1 MAKVRIAQKAT
12 FNAPVLI
19 PIVGSAPEKVEFT
32 FKYRDRTELAA
43 LFDEWNEARNKARA
57 ALGDKPSWSEVVAVD
72 TGQQAQQIKD
82 LVVSW
87 GFDDEYSD
95 DNIVAF
101 VKSCQGAAEAVV
113 KAYEGA
119 YSQARLGN

>member
-1 MAKVRIAQKAT
+1 MAKIRIAQKAT

-19 PIVGSAPEKVEFT
+19 PIVGSEPEKVEFT

-57 ALGDKPSWSEVVAVD
+57 ALGEKPSWSEVVAVD
-72 TGQQAQQIKD
+72 TEQQTQQIKD
-82 LVVSW
+82 LVVGW
-87 GFDDEYSD
+87 GFDDEYND

>member
-1 MAKVRIAQKAT
+1 MAKIRIAQKAT

-19 PIVGSAPEKVEFT
+19 PIVGSEPEKVEFT

-57 ALGDKPSWSEVVAVD
+57 VLGDKPSWSEVVAVD
-72 TGQQAQQIKD
+72 TDQQTQQIKD
-82 LVVSW
+82 LVIGW

>member
-1 MAKVRIAQKAT
+1 MAKIRIAQSAT

-19 PIVGSAPEKVEFT
+19 PIVGSTPEKVEFT

-43 LFDEWNEARNKARA
+43 LFDEWNDKRKKAQA
-57 ALGDKPSWSEVVAVD
+57 ALGDKPSWSEIVAVD
-72 TGQQAQQIKD
+72 TEQQTQQIKD
-82 LVVSW
+82 LVVGW

-101 VKSCQGAAEAVV
+101 VKSCHGAAEAVV

-119 YSQARLGN
+119 YSQARMGN

>member
-1 MAKVRIAQKAT
+1 MAKIRIAQSAT
-12 FNAPVLI
+12 FTAPVLI

-32 FKYRDRTELAA
+32 FMYRDRAELAA
-43 LFDEWNEARNKARA
+43 LFDEWNDKRKKAQA
-57 ALGDKPSWSEVVAVD
+57 ALGDKPSWSEIVAVD
-72 TGQQAQQIKD
+72 TEQQTQQIKD
-82 LVVSW
+82 LVVGW
-87 GFDDEYSD
+87 GFDDEYND

>member
-1 MAKVRIAQKAT
+1 MAKIRIAQKAT

-19 PIVGSAPEKVEFT
+19 PIVGSEPEKVEFT

-57 ALGDKPSWSEVVAVD
+57 ALDDKPSWSEVVAVD
-72 TGQQAQQIKD
+72 TEQQTQQIKD
-82 LVVSW
+82 LVVGW
-87 GFDDEYSD
+87 GFDDEYND

-101 VKSCQGAAEAVV
+101 VKSCHGAAEAVV
-113 KAYEGA
+113 KAYESA

>member
-1 MAKVRIAQKAT
+1 MAKIRIAQKAT

-43 LFDEWNEARNKARA
+43 LFDEWNEARNKASA

-72 TGQQAQQIKD
+72 TEQQAQQIKD

>member
-1 MAKVRIAQKAT
+1 MAKIRIAQNAT
-12 FNAPVLI
+12 FAAPVLI

-32 FKYRDRTELAA
+32 FKYRDRAELAA
-43 LFDEWNEARNKARA
+43 LFDEWNEKRKTAQA
-57 ALGDKPSWSEVVAVD
+57 ALGDKPSWSEIVAVD
-72 TGQQAQQIKD
+72 TEQQTQQIKD
-82 LVVSW
+82 LVVGW
-87 GFDDEYSD
+87 GFDDEYSE

>member
-1 MAKVRIAQKAT
+1 MAKIRIAQNAT
-12 FNAPVLI
+12 FTAPVLI

-32 FKYRDRTELAA
+32 FKYRDRAELAA
-43 LFDEWNEARNKARA
+43 LFDEWNEKRKNAQA
-57 ALGDKPSWSEVVAVD
+57 ALGDKPSWSEIVAVD
-72 TGQQAQQIKD
+72 TAQQTQQIKD
-82 LVVSW
+82 LVVGW

-113 KAYEGA
+113 KAHEGA
-119 YSQARLGN
+119 YNQARLGN

>member
-1 MAKVRIAQKAT
+1 MAKIRIAQKAT

-72 TGQQAQQIKD
+72 TEQQAQQIKD

-87 GFDDEYSD
+87 GFDDEYSE

>member
-1 MAKVRIAQKAT
+1 MTKIRIAQNAT

-19 PIVGSAPEKVEFT
+19 PIVGSAPEKVEFN
-32 FKYRDRTELAA
+32 FKYRDRAELAA
-43 LFDEWNEARNKARA
+43 MFDEWNEKRKKAQA
-57 ALGDKPSWSEVVAVD
+57 ALGDKPSWSEIVAVD
-72 TGQQAQQIKD
+72 TEQQTQQIKD
-82 LVVSW
+82 LVVGW

>member
-1 MAKVRIAQKAT
+1 MAKIRIAQKAT

-57 ALGDKPSWSEVVAVD
+57 ALGDNPSWSEVVAVD
-72 TGQQAQQIKD
+72 TEQQAQQIKD

>member
-1 MAKVRIAQKAT
+1 MAKIRIAQKAT

-43 LFDEWNEARNKARA
+43 LYDEWNEARNKARA

-72 TGQQAQQIKD
+72 TEQQAQQIKD

>member
-1 MAKVRIAQKAT
+1 MAKIRIAQKAT

-32 FKYRDRTELAA
+32 FKYRDRVELAA
-43 LFDEWNEARNKARA
+43 LFDEWNEKKDKARA
-57 ALGDKPSWSEVVAVD
+57 ALGDKPSWSEIVAVD
-72 TGQQAQQIKD
+72 AEQQTQQIKD
-82 LVVSW
+82 LVVGW
-87 GFDDEYSD
+87 AFDDEYND

-101 VKSCQGAAEAVV
+101 VKSCQGAAESVV

>member
-1 MAKVRIAQKAT
+1 MPKIRIAQKAT

-19 PIVGSAPEKVEFT
+19 PIVGSEPEKVEFT

-72 TGQQAQQIKD
+72 TEQQTQQIKD
-82 LVVSW
+82 LVVGW

-113 KAYEGA
+113 NAYEGA

>member
-1 MAKVRIAQKAT
+1 MAKIRIAQKAT

-32 FKYRDRTELAA
+32 FKYRDRAELAA

-57 ALGDKPSWSEVVAVD
+57 ALGDNPSWSEVVAVD
-72 TGQQAQQIKD
+72 TEQQAQQIKD

-95 DNIVAF
+95 DNIVTF

>member
-1 MAKVRIAQKAT
+1 MAKIRIAQKAM
-12 FNAPVLI
+12 FSAPVLI
-19 PIVGSAPEKVEFT
+19 PIVGSEPEKVEFT

-57 ALGDKPSWSEVVAVD
+57 ELGDKPSWSEVVAVD
-72 TGQQAQQIKD
+72 TEQQTQQIKD
-82 LVVSW
+82 LVVGW

>member
-1 MAKVRIAQKAT
+1 MAKIRIAQKAT

-19 PIVGSAPEKVEFT
+19 PIVGGEPEKLEFT

-57 ALGDKPSWSEVVAVD
+57 ALGEKPSWSEVVAVD
-72 TGQQAQQIKD
+72 TEQQTQQIKD
-82 LVVSW
+82 LVVGW
-87 GFDDEYSD
+87 GFDDEYND

>member
-1 MAKVRIAQKAT
+1 MAKIRIAQKAT

-32 FKYRDRTELAA
+32 FKYRDRSELAA

-72 TGQQAQQIKD
+72 TEQQAQQIKD

>member
-1 MAKVRIAQKAT
+1 M
-12 FNAPVLI
+12 
-19 PIVGSAPEKVEFT
+19 
-32 FKYRDRTELAA
+32 DTE
-43 LFDEWNEARNKARA
+43 
-57 ALGDKPSWSEVVAVD
+57 
-72 TGQQAQQIKD
+72 QQTQQIKD
-82 LVVSW
+82 LVVGW

-101 VKSCQGAAEAVV
+101 VKSCQGAAESVV

>member
-1 MAKVRIAQKAT
+1 MAKIRIAQKAT

-19 PIVGSAPEKVEFT
+19 PIVGSEPEKVEFT

-72 TGQQAQQIKD
+72 TEQQAQQIKD

-87 GFDDEYSD
+87 GFDDEYSE

>member
-1 MAKVRIAQKAT
+1 MAKIRIAQKAT

-72 TGQQAQQIKD
+72 TEQQAQQIKD

>member
-1 MAKVRIAQKAT
+1 M
-12 FNAPVLI
+12 
-19 PIVGSAPEKVEFT
+19 
-32 FKYRDRTELAA
+32 DTE
-43 LFDEWNEARNKARA
+43 
-57 ALGDKPSWSEVVAVD
+57 
-72 TGQQAQQIKD
+72 QQTQQIKD
-82 LVVSW
+82 LVVGW

>member
-1 MAKVRIAQKAT
+1 
-12 FNAPVLI
+12 
-19 PIVGSAPEKVEFT
+19 
-32 FKYRDRTELAA
+32 

-72 TGQQAQQIKD
+72 TEQQTQQIKD
-82 LVVSW
+82 LVVGW
-87 GFDDEYSD
+87 GFDDEYND

-101 VKSCQGAAEAVV
+101 VKSCQGAAESVV

>member
-1 MAKVRIAQKAT
+1 MAKIRIAQNAT

-32 FKYRDRTELAA
+32 FRYRDRAELAA
-43 LFDEWNEARNKARA
+43 LFDEWNEKRKKAQA
-57 ALGDKPSWSEVVAVD
+57 ALGEKPSWSEVVAVD
-72 TGQQAQQIKD
+72 TEQQTQQIKD
-82 LVVSW
+82 LVVGW
-87 GFDDEYSD
+87 DFDDEYSD

-113 KAYEGA
+113 KAYEDA